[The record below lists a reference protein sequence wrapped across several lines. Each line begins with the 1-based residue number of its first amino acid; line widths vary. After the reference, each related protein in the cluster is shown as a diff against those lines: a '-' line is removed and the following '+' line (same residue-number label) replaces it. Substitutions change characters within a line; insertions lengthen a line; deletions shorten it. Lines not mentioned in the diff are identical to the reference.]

1 MPRNSDSGAR
11 NRSRRRKRLSQRGVV
26 LLDLVLALA
35 VIALAAYVLMPVPS
49 GSLSQNDVKADA
61 VRVAAIFRQARTDA
75 IRGHAPV
82 DVVVDAMGGFVDGP
96 AGSLQVREGIRLAW
110 STSSQCP
117 LDSGRRA
124 LRFLPDGRSCGGVL
138 TMTGAGYETRLR
150 VDWLTGRVELAA
162 R

>member
-1 MPRNSDSGAR
+1 MSPNSQIAR
-11 NRSRRRKRLSQRGVV
+11 RSARRERFSRRGVV

-35 VIALAAYVLMPVPS
+35 VIALAAYVLMPVPG

-61 VRVAAIFRQARTDA
+61 VRAAAIFRQARTEA
-75 IRGHAPV
+75 IRSHASV
-82 DVVVDAMGGFVDGP
+82 DVLVDAMEGFVEGP
-96 AGSLQVREGIRLAW
+96 GEPLQVRDGIRLIW

-117 LDSGRRA
+117 LDAGRRA

-138 TMTGAGYETRLR
+138 AFTGAGYETRLR
-150 VDWLTGRVELAA
+150 VDWLTGRVEMAS